1 MKSLKLH
8 KIYEKTLNQFGDNF
22 KGMGWNNKKQL
33 LCRYQVMSSI
43 FINDKK
49 KKTILDLGCGTS
61 LFYEFLKKKK
71 IKKFKYIGID
81 TSQIMV
87 NISKK
92 KFPLNKYY
100 CVDILNQKK
109 LPTVD
114 YTIINGIFTQ
124 KNLYSNKEML
134 NFFEKFISKAYNIT
148 RKSLAF
154 NSLSELSDWKNKKN
168 FYLAFNQIK
177 KIIKN
182 KFKKKFILDH
192 SYNQN
197 EYTFFIIK

>member
-1 MKSLKLH
+1 
-8 KIYEKTLNQFGDNF
+8 
-22 KGMGWNNKKQL
+22 
-33 LCRYQVMSSI
+33 
-43 FINDKK
+43 
-49 KKTILDLGCGTS
+49 
-61 LFYEFLKKKK
+61 
-71 IKKFKYIGID
+71 
-81 TSQIMV
+81 MV